1 MKAELDCIPCFL
13 KQTLKATRFA
23 GFDSHTQE
31 KILREV
37 LSFLSKVD
45 WNKTPPELA
54 HVVHKLI
61 RSYNEDPF
69 KDIKRKSNDLVLEI
83 YPELKNM
90 IEKSKDR
97 IKTALKMAIAGN
109 LIDFGALDE
118 KVIDKN
124 YLMSFVKKIV
134 NDNLD
139 VDDFEKF
146 KSMLGDSIKILY
158 FADNS
163 GEIVFDKIFI
173 EELKK
178 KYDLSVTFV
187 VKAGPIINDATLE
200 DVEYVGLDKIVDDI
214 RFISNGEKGVERNS
228 KEVFS
233 WIKEHDIVISK
244 GQGNYEGLSEF
255 SGIFYALLV
264 KCDVVAKHLSVP
276 VKSKKF
282 IYR

>member
-187 VKAGPIINDATLE
+187 VKAGPIINDAT
-200 DVEYVGLDKIVDDI
+200 
-214 RFISNGEKGVERNS
+214 RR
-228 KEVFS
+228 
-233 WIKEHDIVISK
+233 
-244 GQGNYEGLSEF
+244 
-255 SGIFYALLV
+255 
-264 KCDVVAKHLSVP
+264 C
-276 VKSKKF
+276 
-282 IYR
+282 